1 MTDRPTAG
9 ATRPLDEFDT
19 VVWDLDGTLV
29 RLVVDW
35 DVVTGDVAAVFEAA
49 GVDAD
54 GYDLW
59 GMLDLADESDLRDDV
74 EAVIG
79 DHERTG
85 AERSERLPHADF
97 VGRFDAEGV
106 CSLNAER
113 ACRTAL
119 DVHGLASH
127 VDAVVGRDSV
137 ATRKPDPAPL
147 LETLDRLGAEPDE
160 AVFVG
165 DSVRDEEAARRAGV
179 AFRYVDEDRETEG
192 TLSE

>member
-1 MTDRPTAG
+1 MTDRPTAA

-35 DVVTGDVAAVFEAA
+35 DIVTGDVAAVFETA

-59 GMLDLADESDLRDDV
+59 EMLDLADETDLRDDV
-74 EAVIG
+74 EVVIG
-79 DHERTG
+79 DYERTG

-97 VGRFDAEGV
+97 VGGFDAEGV
-106 CSLNAER
+106 CSLNAEH

-119 DVHGLASH
+119 DVHGLAPH

-147 LETLDRLGAEPDE
+147 LETLDRLDADPDD

-165 DSVRDEEAARRAGV
+165 DSVRDEEAARRADV
-179 AFRYVDEDRETEG
+179 AFRYVDGDREADG
-192 TLSE
+192 AVSE

>member
-1 MTDRPTAG
+1 MTDRPTAVT
-9 ATRPLDEFDT
+9 TRPLDEFET

-35 DVVTGDVAAVFEAA
+35 DVVAGDVANVFEAA
-49 GVDAD
+49 GIDAD

-59 GMLDLADESDLRDDV
+59 GMLDLADESELRDDV

-79 DHERTG
+79 DYERAG

-97 VGRFDAEGV
+97 VGEFDAEGV
-106 CSLNAER
+106 CSLNAED

-119 DVHGLASH
+119 DVHGLSSH

-147 LETLDRLGAEPDE
+147 LETLRRLDADPSD

-165 DSVRDEEAARRAGV
+165 DSARDEETARRAGV
-179 AFRYVDEDRETEG
+179 AFRYVDEDEREAG
-192 TLSE
+192 D